1 MSAPLLTPSTLADP
15 MLLASLAGGLVLL
28 ALGGDLLVR
37 GAVRAGRA
45 LGATPLVAGIF
56 IVALGTSLPEIFV
69 SVNAAFAGSPGLA
82 VGNIVGSSIAN
93 VFLVLAIPALIFP
106 FAAGGPGQRR
116 ALFATLLATALW
128 IGMTA
133 IMPLSPLVGIC
144 FLMVLIGYT
153 GLSLFAARRDE
164 VAGKPT
170 GIRAHDA
177 AGPPLWRALIYIP
190 LGVTALVFGSG
201 FIVEGADGLA
211 RVAGVP
217 EEYIGLTLLA
227 VGTSLPEIGASLAAA
242 FRKRSDVVVGNILGS
257 NIINILGAGGIV
269 AMSGPFEIARL
280 FRTYDHWVMGFAALV
295 LAVLIVTRARIGRLL
310 ALLLLL
316 LYAVYIYGL
325 VNGVSLLGLYETL
338 RG

>member
-1 MSAPLLTPSTLADP
+1 MPDLIQ
-15 MLLASLAGGLVLL
+15 LASLFGGLLLL

-45 LGATPLVAGIF
+45 VGATPLIAGLF

-69 SVNAAFAGSPGLA
+69 SVNAAFSGNPGLA

-93 VFLVLAIPALIFP
+93 VFLVLAIPALIVP
-106 FAAGGPGQRR
+106 VQAGGPGQGR
-116 ALFATLLATALW
+116 ALFAALLATALW

-144 FLMVLIGYT
+144 FLLVLIGYT

-170 GIRAHDA
+170 GVRDHESV
-177 AGPPLWRALIYIP
+177 GPPLWRALIYIP
-190 LGVTALVFGSG
+190 VGVAALVFASG
-201 FIVEGADGLA
+201 LIVTGAENVA
-211 RVAGVP
+211 RHFQMP

-242 FRKRSDVVVGNILGS
+242 FRKRGDVLVGNILGS

-269 AMSGPFEIARL
+269 AMSGQVEIAGL
-280 FRTYDHWVMGFAALV
+280 FHRYDHWVMGLAALV
-295 LAVLIVTRARIGRLL
+295 LGILILTRARIGRLL
-310 ALLLLL
+310 AVFLLL

-325 VNGVSLLGLYETL
+325 VNGVSLLALYEAI